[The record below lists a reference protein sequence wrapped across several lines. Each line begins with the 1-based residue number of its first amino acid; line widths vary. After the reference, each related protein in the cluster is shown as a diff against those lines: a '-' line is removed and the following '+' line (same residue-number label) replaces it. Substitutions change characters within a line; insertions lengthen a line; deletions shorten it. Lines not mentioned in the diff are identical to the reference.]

1 MPTILQ
7 LKKILLWHK
16 CTIPMDSKDKHKT
29 LKPSG
34 ACAGA
39 PQSKAAGSEE
49 VLVSSQGCAG
59 EG

>member
-1 MPTILQ
+1 
-7 LKKILLWHK
+7 
-16 CTIPMDSKDKHKT
+16 MDSKDKHKS